1 MPQAKRR
8 KKKVRLP
15 RRERIH
21 VAVHRYDNALY
32 YKRLDP
38 EAFAILRA
46 IGQGA
51 TVEKACESA
60 LRKSK
65 GTDAD
70 WSRRLQQWFHDW
82 SALGW
87 FCRRKK

>member
-38 EAFAILRA
+38 EAFAILQA
-46 IGQGA
+46 IARGA
-51 TVEKACESA
+51 TVEKACEGA
-60 LRKSK
+60 LGKSK
-65 GTDAD
+65 RTDAD

-82 SALGW
+82 SVLGW